1 MKMPSD
7 PLDKDLAVATGKTSR
22 RKRDQER
29 RIARASSDT
38 VPPHTQNEC
47 SGTVT
52 LALIERALT
61 RLSSG
66 TYGICISCGAD
77 IGLDRLEDNPAI
89 ETCASCD
96 SEVTFKAC

>member
-7 PLDKDLAVATGKTSR
+7 PMDKDLAAATGKTSR
-22 RKRDQER
+22 RKRDADR
-29 RIARASSDT
+29 RIARAESSF
-38 VPPHTQNEC
+38 VLPHSQNEC

-77 IGLDRLEDNPAI
+77 IGLDRLEENPAI

-96 SEVTFKAC
+96 SVVTFKAC

>member
-7 PLDKDLAVATGKTSR
+7 PLDKDLAAATGNTSR
-22 RKRDQER
+22 RKRDEER
-29 RIARASSDT
+29 RIARATSSF
-38 VPPHTQNEC
+38 VLPHTQNEC

-66 TYGICISCGAD
+66 TYGICVSCGAD